1 MDIKKLIMA
10 KASFFEGVT
19 NLDRKRHNV
28 YLRSAFANA
37 FRPVSKVI
45 DIASVLH
52 RNHSSVV
59 YYCKN
64 HESMIIYDDY
74 KKLYDKAI
82 EVKKQFTANDQDF
95 DVQLLLLSIKDLK
108 EKIKNQ
114 EQTIEDLNQ
123 YKEKY
128 ETIKKVL

>member
-1 MDIKKLIMA
+1 MA
-10 KASFFEGVT
+10 KAAFFEGVT
-19 NLDRKRHNV
+19 NLDRKRKNV

-64 HESMIIYDDY
+64 HESMIVYDDY
-74 KKLYDKAI
+74 KKLYDKAV
-82 EVKKQFTANDQDF
+82 EVKKQFITNDQDF

-108 EKIKNQ
+108 EKVKNQ
-114 EQTIEDLNQ
+114 EQTIEYLNQ

>member
-1 MDIKKLIMA
+1 MA
-10 KASFFEGVT
+10 KTAFFDGVT
-19 NLDRKRHNV
+19 HLNRKRENV

-52 RNHSSVV
+52 RNHSSIV

-64 HESMIIYDDY
+64 HESMIVYDDY
-74 KKLYDKAI
+74 KKLYDKAL
-82 EVKKQFTANDQDF
+82 EVKKQFITKEENF
-95 DVQLLLLSIKDLK
+95 DVELLLLSIKDLK
-108 EKIKNQ
+108 EKINNQ
-114 EQTIEDLNQ
+114 EKTIAGLTK

-128 ETIKKVL
+128 DMIKMCYEL